1 MSKFKTNDQV
11 IIKAT
16 GQIGIIKSCDMIDLG
31 DGRVK
36 VEYIVKIG
44 NGFENWNTYSKNE
57 LEKVIPDYEKK
68 PIPTLVVNAPNGYKV
83 TLVALVTNERVAKD
97 YFDEDGYYTSYWRK
111 GKDLRIG
118 YSIYNPD
125 DEYDHTVGVRIAT
138 HRAKKS
144 PFCHLIS
151 DFSGEFNTET
161 VDALLRVKADYIVRN
176 IDKFI
181 H

>member
-1 MSKFKTNDQV
+1 M
-11 IIKAT
+11 
-16 GQIGIIKSCDMIDLG
+16 
-31 DGRVK
+31 
-36 VEYIVKIG
+36 
-44 NGFENWNTYSKNE
+44 
-57 LEKVIPDYEKK
+57 
-68 PIPTLVVNAPNGYKV
+68 
-83 TLVALVTNERVAKD
+83 
-97 YFDEDGYYTSYWRK
+97 
-111 GKDLRIG
+111 RIG
-118 YSIYNPD
+118 YAIYNPD
-125 DEYDHTVGVRIAT
+125 DEYDNTVGVRIAT